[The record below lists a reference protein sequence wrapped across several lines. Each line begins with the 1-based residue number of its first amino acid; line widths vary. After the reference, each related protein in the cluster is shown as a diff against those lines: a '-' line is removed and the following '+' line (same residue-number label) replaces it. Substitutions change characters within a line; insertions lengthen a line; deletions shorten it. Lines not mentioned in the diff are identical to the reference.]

1 MNDNNVYLSSFPASL
16 AVDPSKYALARAIA
30 DELRE
35 LNDRC
40 DRLRIYSRIDEL
52 PEQLLDIL
60 AFDFAVSWYY
70 YNGTL
75 ETKRAQIKSCFY
87 VHKHLGTRGAL
98 ETALSDV
105 CPGTVLEEWFEYGGE
120 PYYFRV
126 ILDISEQRLPIY
138 QNDIEKKIEIFKSL
152 RSVLE
157 ANSIIYRSRAYA
169 EGTCKLDWHI
179 ATAPTASRAMQSRA
193 GLYPGGDHN
202 ETE

>member
-16 AVDPSKYALARAIA
+16 AVDPSKYALAKVIA
-30 DELRE
+30 DELRK
-35 LNDRC
+35 LNDDC
-40 DRLRIYSRIDEL
+40 DRLRIYSRIEEL
-52 PEQLLDIL
+52 PEPLLDIL

-98 ETALSDV
+98 ETALSDI

-126 ILDISEQRLPIY
+126 VLDISEQRIPIL
-138 QNDIEKKIEIFKSL
+138 QSDIEKKIEIFKSL

-157 ANSIIYRSRAYA
+157 KNSVIYRSKGSVEVSCAVDY
-169 EGTCKLDWHI
+169 HI
-179 ATAPTASRAMQSRA
+179 MKAPAASRAMQARA
-193 GLYPGGDHN
+193 GLYPGGKQN